1 MKLCYTNIMEKFI
14 VIDGNSLINRAYYA
28 LPNLKSLSGK
38 PCGAIFGFVNMM
50 INLITTEKPKY
61 LVCVFD
67 AGKHTFRHDIYA
79 EYKGKRDKMPEDLHA
94 QLVELKDLLRAMGI
108 MVKEIP
114 EIEADDIVGSITRKF
129 NEEFIL
135 VSGDKDL
142 LQLINDNTTVWL
154 TQKGISNVL
163 KVDEKVLM
171 EEFKIKPYQVIEMK
185 AIMGDSSDNIP
196 GVVGIGKI
204 GAEKLIAE
212 YQNLDNVYANL
223 EKHAP
228 GIQKKLIESKDL
240 AYLSKQL
247 ATIKLDVNLDFYLE
261 DCIFKLPF
269 NNDVRL
275 IMEDLGFKSILNR
288 KELFDLSQ
296 VKKEVKEI
304 NLNAEIIEIDD
315 EQKFNEMLKTLNS
328 SFAVTTDNLTMHLA
342 TDEKE
347 FVLYTSGEIFNL
359 NIDLIQKLF
368 ANENQKICFDAKSL
382 MHELSHYSIEINN
395 YFDTSVAIYVA
406 NEMDAEITL
415 DDALKLNNIV
425 TNAKASALI
434 KLKEIYIN
442 KLINNLQLKLFSD
455 IELPLVNVL
464 YSMEKTGIKIDVEQ
478 IKNLSEIYHKELDE
492 LTTKIYSIAGVEFN
506 INSPKQLQ
514 TILFEKLNIEYKGK
528 PSTSIE
534 VLTAI
539 KDKHEIVEY
548 LIRYRKIAKL
558 VNTYLDGMLNYV
570 SSEGKIHTTFMQR
583 TTSTGRL
590 SSREPNLQNLPIRD
604 EEGKILRKMF
614 SSQFSGGTMISADY
628 NQIELRLMA
637 NFSGDENM
645 VADYLSG
652 KDIHSATASKI
663 FNLPLEEIDSYKRRV
678 AKSVNFGIIYGI
690 SAFGLSQNINSTQK
704 EASEFIKKYME
715 IYPKIKEYGDEC
727 IKSSRET
734 GYSKTMMGRI
744 RHIADINSSNH
755 TMRAFAERVAK
766 NMPLQGSASDIIKIA
781 MIKVFNRMQTE
792 NLKSKLVLQ
801 IHDELVVDC
810 YPGESEIVKKILKEE
825 MESVIELKVPLIVE
839 VEEGKTLYEAK
850 S

>member
-1 MKLCYTNIMEKFI
+1 MEKFI

-38 PCGAIFGFVNMM
+38 PCGAIFGFINMM
-50 INLITTEKPKY
+50 INLIQTEKPKY

-67 AGKHTFRHDIYA
+67 AGKHTFRHDMYA
-79 EYKGKRDKMPEDLHA
+79 EYKGKRDKMPEDLHS
-94 QLVELKDLLRAMGI
+94 QLLELKDLLRAMGI

-114 EIEADDIVGSITRKF
+114 EIEADDIVGSISRKF

-142 LQLINDNTTVWL
+142 LQLVNDNTTVWL

-163 KVDEKVLM
+163 KVDKKVLM

-212 YQNLDNVYANL
+212 YENLDNVYANL

-247 ATIKLDVNLDFYLE
+247 ATIKLDVDLDFSLE
-261 DCIFKLPF
+261 DCTFKLPF

-296 VKKEVKEI
+296 AKEEVKEI
-304 NLNAEIIEIDD
+304 NLNAEIVEIDD
-315 EQKFNEMLKTLNS
+315 EQKLSEMLKTLNS
-328 SFAVTTDNLTMHLA
+328 SFAVVTDNLTMHLA
-342 TDEKE
+342 TEDKE
-347 FVLYTSGEIFNL
+347 FILYTSGEIFNL

-368 ANENQKICFDAKSL
+368 ENDYQKICFDAKSL
-382 MHELSHYSIEINN
+382 MHELSNLGIEINN
-395 YFDTSVAIYVA
+395 YFDTSLAIYVA

-425 TNAKASALI
+425 TESKASALI
-434 KLKEIYIN
+434 KLKEIYIS

-455 IELPLVNVL
+455 IELPLVKVL
-464 YSMEKTGIKIDVEQ
+464 YEMEKTGIKIDVEQ

-492 LTTKIYSIAGVEFN
+492 LTSKIYNLAGVEFN

-514 TILFEKLNIEYKGK
+514 SILFKKLNIEYKGK

-534 VLTAI
+534 VLIAI

-558 VNTYLDGMLNYV
+558 VSTYLDGMLNYV

-614 SSQFSGGTMISADY
+614 SSQFEGGTIISADY

-645 VADYLSG
+645 ISDYLTG

-663 FNLPLEEIDSYKRRV
+663 FNLPIEEIDAYKRRV

-727 IKSSRET
+727 VKSAREI
-734 GYSKTMMGRI
+734 GYSKTIMGRI
-744 RHIADINSSNH
+744 RHISDINSSNH

-781 MIKVFNRMQTE
+781 MIKVFNRMQDE

-810 YPGESEIVKKILKEE
+810 YPGESEIVRKILKEE
-825 MESVIELKVPLIVE
+825 MESVIELKVPLLVQ
-839 VEEGKTLYEAK
+839 VEEGKTLFDAK
-850 S
+850 